1 MYELDDA
8 PLTPEQIQTIR
19 EVSSATNISDERFTE
34 KLFDLK
40 IETLNAECKL
50 YELEMPK
57 SLDKCVIPSNIK
69 YI

>member
-19 EVSSATNISDERFTE
+19 EVSSATNIPDERFTE

-40 IETLNAECKL
+40 IETLNAESAC
-50 YELEMPK
+50 
-57 SLDKCVIPSNIK
+57 II
-69 YI
+69 